1 MKLIQVNIK
10 KLHGYLN
17 SQFNLD
23 GDLALLVGING
34 GGKTSA
40 LNAINWL
47 INLDTGKLATENY
60 EKIEITF
67 ELDGKDYLYWATQD
81 QNTVVIHLLDIET
94 GYSFKDLEI
103 KLRSDPKTLHKSQRL
118 KTELFDIY
126 SRTVPDEDEQ
136 ETYDFIKSFPKPMN
150 IGLDRTLVLSDNGGT
165 DVDEDVPAS
174 QSHLSTNR
182 LNPLQRV
189 GRMLSREFT
198 NHTNEILKLTR
209 TLNETIIMSTFDEVY
224 THEQLSDLV
233 TQTPPSIEILETLEK
248 KIISFLNENH
258 NSNSREKKLAETPEV
273 NVTENNISKYF
284 KSLRKL
290 LKDNPTDKSLEYVVN
305 LSHFS
310 KVNKL
315 INAFS
320 TFEENSKQEI
330 APLEEFIA
338 VINDFLIDSAKR
350 LYFEKKTSQLK
361 YDIID
366 SEGKIVES
374 GININTLSSGER
386 QILILF
392 TYIKYRKE
400 KLFMIDEPELSLHI
414 KWQEDFLKA
423 IYKFKKPDTQLII
436 ATHSP
441 EIIGVYKEKCKLF
454 NPYLK

>member
-1 MKLIQVNIK
+1 MKLKQVSIK

-17 SQFNLD
+17 SKFDLD
-23 GDLALLVGING
+23 DDLALLVGING

-47 INLDTGKLATENY
+47 IKLDTGKLATECY
-60 EKIEITF
+60 EKIELTF
-67 ELDGKDYLYWATQD
+67 ELDGKDYLYSAVQD
-81 QNTVVIHLLDIET
+81 KKTVIINLLDIQT
-94 GYSFKDLEI
+94 GYSFKNLVI
-103 KLRSDPKTLHKSQRL
+103 KLDHDTKGLKSLRVKNEQ
-118 KTELFDIY
+118 FDIY
-126 SRTVPDEDEQ
+126 SKVTPDETEQ
-136 ETYDFIKSFPKPMN
+136 ETYNLIKSFPKPMN
-150 IGLDRTLVLSDNGGT
+150 IGLDRTLILSDEGGT
-165 DVDEDVPAS
+165 TVDEDINTN
-174 QSHLSTNR
+174 QSHYGPNR

-189 GRMLSREFT
+189 GRILSREFT

-224 THEQLSDLV
+224 TEEQLIDLMS
-233 TQTPPSIEILETLEK
+233 QKPPSIEILETLEK
-248 KIISFLNENH
+248 QIISFLNENH
-258 NSNSREKKLAETPEV
+258 NSNGREKKAQDSPEV
-273 NVTENNISKYF
+273 NITEFNISQYF
-284 KSLRKL
+284 TSLKRL
-290 LKDNPTDKSLEYVVN
+290 LKDNPSEKSLEYAVN
-305 LSHFS
+305 ISHFS

-320 TFEENSKQEI
+320 TFEENSKLEI

-338 VINDFLIDSAKR
+338 IINDFLVDSAKR
-350 LYFEKKTSQLK
+350 LYFEKKTGQLK

-366 SEGKIVES
+366 SEKQIVES

-386 QILILF
+386 QLLILF

-441 EIIGVYKEKCKLF
+441 EIIGVYKDKCKIF
-454 NPYLK
+454 NPYFK